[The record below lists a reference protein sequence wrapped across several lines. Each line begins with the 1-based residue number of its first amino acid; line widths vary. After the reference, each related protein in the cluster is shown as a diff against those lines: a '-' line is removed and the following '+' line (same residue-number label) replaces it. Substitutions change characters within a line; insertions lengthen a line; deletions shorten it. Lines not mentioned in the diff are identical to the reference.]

1 MSAQINERVKPV
13 SISMRVGTRQR
24 SLIDAA
30 VALLGT
36 DRTSFILDAACR
48 RAEQV
53 IMDRQLFLFSDDA
66 FRRFEQALERN
77 ALKDNKC
84 LHELM
89 FKPTPWS

>member
-13 SISMRVGTRQR
+13 PISMRVGTRQR

-36 DRTSFILDAACR
+36 DAACR